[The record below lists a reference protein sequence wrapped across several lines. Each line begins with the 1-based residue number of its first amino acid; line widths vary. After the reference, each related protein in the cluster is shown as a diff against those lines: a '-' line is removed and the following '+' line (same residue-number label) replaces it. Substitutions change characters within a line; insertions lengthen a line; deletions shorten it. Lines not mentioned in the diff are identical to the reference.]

1 MKVIP
6 KPKHGSKEWLLTRWR
21 DEEGRCVFGASDIP
35 ALMNASPYKT
45 RAELF
50 ADKLNE
56 PEEQAES
63 AIFRRG
69 NLLEKPL
76 LEAASEE
83 LGCNFFTPNN
93 IYRDRRL
100 SVSLDGVDN
109 SIEPQVVIE
118 AKTTTRYSIYDQND
132 LPQEWLWQGYA
143 QQAVLDCPVYF
154 SVLDR
159 DLKISVVELPL
170 NRAAIDS
177 LRLETEIFGEWVDKK
192 TPPMDEI
199 NNFSADDIARI
210 WKATPTIIE
219 LDLIGAQLASDL
231 EKARA
236 ASKQANDAEARIK
249 DLLAQIML
257 SHEIGLF
264 EGHKV
269 ISWQQQAGKTSLD
282 TVRLRND
289 HPLLVKEYE
298 KQGNPYRVM
307 RTHRKKDK

>member
-56 PEEQAES
+56 PEEQADS

>member
-249 DLLAQIML
+249 DLLAQMML